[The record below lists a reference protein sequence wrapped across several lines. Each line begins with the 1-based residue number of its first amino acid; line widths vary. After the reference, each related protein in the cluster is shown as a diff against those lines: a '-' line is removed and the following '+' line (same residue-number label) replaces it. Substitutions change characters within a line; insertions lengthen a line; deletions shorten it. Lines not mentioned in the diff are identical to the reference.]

1 MGAAPE
7 WRNTFPLETAT
18 AASET
23 LLEAWHHLASPK
35 RQDFNSS
42 TKEPALTKR
51 LKVYV
56 ENVVAPE
63 RGLLG
68 MWAAE
73 DIIGELNPNTGEL
86 LEERRTDI
94 AYGWNN
100 DVMQFRLVFEF
111 KRLRKGKRARDQYLG
126 GQGLARFV
134 TGKYSRGQAIA
145 AMVGILLEPE
155 AEIIPPIQAALAETV
170 VATALRLRKAADGRP
185 YTEPSM
191 FPKAAFDTE
200 HDRNQPLAP
209 PHGYIRVAHFF
220 VRFG

>member
-1 MGAAPE
+1 M
-7 WRNTFPLETAT
+7 
-18 AASET
+18 
-23 LLEAWHHLASPK
+23 
-35 RQDFNSS
+35 
-42 TKEPALTKR
+42 
-51 LKVYV
+51 
-56 ENVVAPE
+56 
-63 RGLLG
+63 LG

-86 LEERRTDI
+86 LKEGRTDI

-111 KRLRKGKRARDQYLG
+111 KRLKKGKWARGQYLG
-126 GQGLARFV
+126 EQGLARFV

-145 AMVGILLEPE
+145 AMVGILLAPE
-155 AEIIPPIQAALAETV
+155 AEIVPPIRAALAETA

-191 FPKAAFDTE
+191 FPNAAFDTE
-200 HDRNQPLAP
+200 HDQNQPLAP

>member
-18 AASET
+18 AASEA
-23 LLEAWHHLASPK
+23 LLEGWRRLASLK

-42 TKEPALTKR
+42 TVEPALTKR
-51 LKVYV
+51 LKIYV
-56 ENVVAPE
+56 ENVLAPE

-73 DIIGELNPNTGEL
+73 DIIGDLNPSTGEL

-111 KRLRKGKRARDQYLG
+111 KRLKKGKWARDQYLG
-126 GQGLARFV
+126 EQGLARFV

-145 AMVGILLEPE
+145 AMVGVLLEPE
-155 AEIIPPIQAALAETV
+155 AEIVPPIQAALAESA
-170 VATALRLRKAADGRP
+170 VAKMLRLRKAAGGQP
-185 YTEPSM
+185 YTKPSI
-191 FPKAAFDTE
+191 FPEAAFDTE

-209 PHGYIRVAHFF
+209 PHGYICVAHFF
-220 VRFG
+220 VRFE